1 MSGVEAGVDR
11 IVDQIVN
18 PKLNSTFLPEVETVI
33 YNCFGTTKAENE
45 EEDLLNGN
53 DDHSKNGDS
62 HDQSIGGKI
71 STRNLSTISSD
82 TEMLNVEK
90 TSGGSSPGPGLA
102 GQVSPLT
109 PGASPSVATGAI
121 SPLTPAGTPPERT
134 APSTT
139 PSGTPP
145 PPPPGESDDEI
156 KAVME
161 TEPVEMEVDTEE
173 PEEARPQSAYTPPL
187 PQAKPRTPPLPQ
199 AKPWTPPPLAPP
211 PVSFTQPM
219 PVPEACPPQPP
230 SPPACPDQES
240 GGEASMSSISDTD
253 LGDVSPP
260 MPRQPPPVP
269 TKQAEESSA
278 SASGT
283 EDEDLAHLMKMKAEL
298 MAQLEGDFKLSPE
311 EDSEDE
317 EPAPA
322 PPRPVMS
329 GGENLSSDD
338 NLLGVTPPP
347 PGSITAPPLSSTS
360 GSPSPPPA
368 KKDVSSP
375 PLNPPGAEGSPSSLE
390 DSVKEKL
397 LITEGCKPSPQATS
411 HSPRSPGGGSQG
423 PGSGPGTGSVQDSRE
438 SQSGSAE
445 GTSGFRGANTGEQGQ
460 SAKET
465 HKNNHSH
472 RSSKSSHSS
481 KSDSSRRHSS
491 SSGSMSKEERRK
503 MEKLKQQQKDKIKKY
518 EEKVKSN
525 DRLKSDKFQALDI
538 FSSKKPST
546 PYQPLKHKKGTG
558 SVSGESTPTGQK
570 PQKKDFEKKL
580 DDAIK
585 KELER
590 REEEKKK
597 KAVYEHKNK
606 VSSSKIG
613 DSRRSSDHERSSQKY
628 KSKDHSIHKDNR
640 EKYRNSSRDK
650 KDSTSSSRRES
661 TSSSRRESTDNKPNQ
676 VDRVKTE
683 KFKPKRKDSEEK
695 ERMTGM
701 EHRSV
706 KESKPKA
713 KDDINE
719 LLKKK
724 ISSLGVDNIQKMLM
738 ESLVEKTGA
747 SISEDEKQKMMTK
760 MENMIKTES
769 TEKPKAV
776 VKSSP
781 KKRARS
787 SSCSTSSG
795 SSTSSSSSDS
805 EEEQIVRKSSK
816 VKLSP
821 KETSKPVNKRPIR
834 QRKIN
839 TFSVQSDESDA
850 DSDFVKPVIG
860 IEKLEPKSPAKT
872 SPNRPKAD
880 FDHEIKSFS
889 FFDPEDVKKASAKIE
904 AYENH
909 LADEDSVK
917 ISPVR
922 EKDINDTIP
931 SSRIVSLDYFKES
944 EELIQNL
951 LQFGGS
957 PRLYKPVPDWLI
969 PYLEGAKVKL
979 EDVEMPHKHEIV
991 DYLRKKETGKKKRK
1005 AGWDIVV
1012 DWVPQEQTQVKR
1024 SKLEKQLGFDFDSS
1038 FGCSIGN
1045 TDGKRSRRSAAKFDT
1060 SVSSVEE
1067 AGDTSSDQING
1078 SFETPSMVTE
1088 NGSKPVFSV
1097 SEKQLS
1103 KRKSLQRSTTK
1114 ADQEKEVVSEA
1125 DTSIDQEPEADS
1137 QGNKENKE
1145 SVANDPGEPNMMCD
1159 ENETSPGKKRRS
1171 RDIIAAYLTSAGV
1184 ERANKQSPE
1193 NETALLIEPKS
1204 ILEKLD
1210 VDINEANNELD
1221 SVIDNLRNKRKR
1233 PQQGELKVEVCV

>member
-1 MSGVEAGVDR
+1 
-11 IVDQIVN
+11 
-18 PKLNSTFLPEVETVI
+18 
-33 YNCFGTTKAENE
+33 
-45 EEDLLNGN
+45 
-53 DDHSKNGDS
+53 
-62 HDQSIGGKI
+62 
-71 STRNLSTISSD
+71 
-82 TEMLNVEK
+82 
-90 TSGGSSPGPGLA
+90 
-102 GQVSPLT
+102 
-109 PGASPSVATGAI
+109 
-121 SPLTPAGTPPERT
+121 
-134 APSTT
+134 
-139 PSGTPP
+139 
-145 PPPPGESDDEI
+145 
-156 KAVME
+156 
-161 TEPVEMEVDTEE
+161 
-173 PEEARPQSAYTPPL
+173 
-187 PQAKPRTPPLPQ
+187 
-199 AKPWTPPPLAPP
+199 
-211 PVSFTQPM
+211 
-219 PVPEACPPQPP
+219 
-230 SPPACPDQES
+230 
-240 GGEASMSSISDTD
+240 
-253 LGDVSPP
+253 
-260 MPRQPPPVP
+260 
-269 TKQAEESSA
+269 
-278 SASGT
+278 
-283 EDEDLAHLMKMKAEL
+283 
-298 MAQLEGDFKLSPE
+298 
-311 EDSEDE
+311 
-317 EPAPA
+317 
-322 PPRPVMS
+322 
-329 GGENLSSDD
+329 
-338 NLLGVTPPP
+338 
-347 PGSITAPPLSSTS
+347 
-360 GSPSPPPA
+360 
-368 KKDVSSP
+368 
-375 PLNPPGAEGSPSSLE
+375 
-390 DSVKEKL
+390 VKEKL

-423 PGSGPGTGSVQDSRE
+423 PGSGLGTGSVQERRE

-445 GTSGFRGANTGEQGQ
+445 GTSGSRGANTGEQGQ

-465 HKNNHSH
+465 HKNSHSH

-640 EKYRNSSRDK
+640 EKYGSSSRDK
-650 KDSTSSSRRES
+650 KESTSSSRRES

-683 KFKPKRKDSEEK
+683 KFKPKRKDSEEKK

-821 KETSKPVNKRPIR
+821 KETSEPVNKRPVR

-909 LADEDSVK
+909 LTDEDSVK

-1078 SFETPSMVTE
+1078 SFD
-1088 NGSKPVFSV
+1088 GSKPVVSV
-1097 SEKQLS
+1097 SEKPLS
-1103 KRKSLQRSTTK
+1103 KRKSLQSSTTK
-1114 ADQEKEVVSEA
+1114 ADQEQEVFSEA
-1125 DTSIDQEPEADS
+1125 DTSTDQEPEADS
-1137 QGNKENKE
+1137 QGN
-1145 SVANDPGEPNMMCD
+1145 
-1159 ENETSPGKKRRS
+1159 PGKKRRS

-1193 NETALLIEPKS
+1193 SETEILIEPKS

-1233 PQQGELKVEVCV
+1233 PQQGELKFHGWSSDSVKEVKTGFSMISSSLGANIDKFGASFGMLVSDLMSSKETDGQSLLEVVFSPEIMKDLKKLEVNNSCTANPPHQKKQVHFVDDLRSGSNSPTDSSGSSKENDPEFMNTSIDVISSPVRLMKKKNTRKVSASKMSL